1 MLAEVLHNLALRMIQ
16 ESLES
21 MNEKI
26 KKNWKKVT
34 ALGGESHVTKQLVTS
49 LGTVTFKKTLFKNK

>member
-34 ALGGESHVTKQLVTS
+34 ALGG
-49 LGTVTFKKTLFKNK
+49 GIPCNKAVGYITWNSDV